1 MSLSA
6 SVAVRAA
13 PTFWPAAVFSATL
26 RAAVVPENAGG
37 LLGTTTAAATW
48 KTSESP
54 YMGRVAV
61 LGTSSAVLLLR
72 GPWLTAEEE
81 LGRPTITSVLA
92 RALDLSNRSKYS
104 VPRSLQPVR
113 G

>member
-26 RAAVVPENAGG
+26 RAAVSAENAGG

-48 KTSESP
+48 KTPESP
-54 YMGRVAV
+54 YRR
-61 LGTSSAVLLLR
+61 LLTPDVIWALAKR
-72 GPWLTAEEE
+72 GP
-81 LGRPTITSVLA
+81 
-92 RALDLSNRSKYS
+92 
-104 VPRSLQPVR
+104 
-113 G
+113 

>member
-26 RAAVVPENAGG
+26 RAAVSAENAGG

-48 KTSESP
+48 KTAESP
-54 YMGRVAV
+54 YMGRVMEFSEVAE
-61 LGTSSAVLLLR
+61 SLLR
-72 GPWLTAEEE
+72 GPSPLPER
-81 LGRPTITSVLA
+81 LG
-92 RALDLSNRSKYS
+92 
-104 VPRSLQPVR
+104 
-113 G
+113 

>member
-26 RAAVVPENAGG
+26 RAAVSAENAGG

-48 KTSESP
+48 KTAESP
-54 YMGRVAV
+54 YMGRVKTV
-61 LGTSSAVLLLR
+61 LAIWELPLR
-72 GPWLTAEEE
+72 GP
-81 LGRPTITSVLA
+81 
-92 RALDLSNRSKYS
+92 
-104 VPRSLQPVR
+104 
-113 G
+113 